1 MPLKSGKS
9 DKVISANIKAEMKR
23 GKPQKQAVA
32 IALSKAKKSKPKVKK
47 MNEGGL
53 AIEKSNSLNFKLQG
67 EGNTN
72 EYGKGAIGRLTATKS
87 VGKDLDVSVYG
98 EGYAFKPKEGKT
110 KRDVN
115 KVGLTVTKR
124 FSKGGVVKNK

>member
-9 DKVISANIKAEMKR
+9 DKVISANIKAEMKQ
-23 GKPQKQAVA
+23 GKPQKQAIA

-47 MNEGGL
+47 MSEGGL
-53 AIEKSNSLNFKLQG
+53 AVENKNTLNFRLEG

-72 EYGKGAIGRLTATKS
+72 KYGKGAVGRLTATKS

-110 KRDVN
+110 IKNID
-115 KVGLTVTKR
+115 KVGLNVTKR